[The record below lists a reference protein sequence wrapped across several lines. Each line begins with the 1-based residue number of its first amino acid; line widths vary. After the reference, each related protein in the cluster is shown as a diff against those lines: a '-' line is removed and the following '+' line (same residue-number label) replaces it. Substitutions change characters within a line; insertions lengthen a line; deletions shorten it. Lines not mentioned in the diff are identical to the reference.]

1 MTLAETITSAIVA
14 MASLSLPV
22 ILGFLLYS
30 TLHIRK
36 DLNREIQ
43 SLRKDMNEDMQG
55 FRQDMNQDMQSL
67 RKDMHQDMQS
77 LRKDM
82 NEAMQSL
89 RQDMHQDISR
99 INARL
104 GRIEGRLFGIDT
116 PAAG

>member
-55 FRQDMNQDMQSL
+55 FRQDM
-67 RKDMHQDMQS
+67 HQDMQS

-82 NEAMQSL
+82 NEDMQSL

>member
-43 SLRKDMNEDMQG
+43 GLRKDMN
-55 FRQDMNQDMQSL
+55 
-67 RKDMHQDMQS
+67 HDMQS

-82 NEAMQSL
+82 NEDMQSL
-89 RQDMHQDISR
+89 RQDMHQDISKV
-99 INARL
+99 NSRL

>member
-43 SLRKDMNEDMQG
+43 SLRKDMNEDMQ
-55 FRQDMNQDMQSL
+55 
-67 RKDMHQDMQS
+67 
-77 LRKDM
+77 
-82 NEAMQSL
+82 SL

-99 INARL
+99 VNSRL